1 MSARQQRW
9 RNATNL
15 KRLEV
20 YLPPET
26 VARLDSL
33 TRETGLS
40 RAKVIAEL
48 LERDNLAGSRQG

>member
-1 MSARQQRW
+1 MSRQQRW

-26 VARLDSL
+26 VARLDELVEESG
-33 TRETGLS
+33 TS

-48 LERDNLAGSRQG
+48 VEQSVNRGSRA